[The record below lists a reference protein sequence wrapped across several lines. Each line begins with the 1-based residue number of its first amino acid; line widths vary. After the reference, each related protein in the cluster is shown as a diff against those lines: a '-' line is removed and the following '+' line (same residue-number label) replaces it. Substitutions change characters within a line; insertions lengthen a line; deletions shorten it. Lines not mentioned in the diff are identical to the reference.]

1 MTVRSIP
8 KALLF
13 AFSFALF
20 AVAPALAQDAPM
32 SIDGAKTVNAQQ
44 VIELI
49 EKNPG
54 IVILDNRQPADF
66 GAGHI
71 EGAVRLLDTD
81 TNAQSLAA
89 HIKSKDDMVLF
100 YCNGLKCGR
109 AAKAAKVAIDLGYRK
124 VHYYALGMDE
134 WRAAGLPLV
143 K

>member
-1 MTVRSIP
+1 MTTRTFGTAVLL
-8 KALLF
+8 ALSLVF
-13 AFSFALF
+13 LAGS
-20 AVAPALAQDAPM
+20 PARAQDAPM
-32 SIDGAKTVNAQQ
+32 SIDGARTVNAQQ

-54 IVILDNRQPADF
+54 LVILDNRQPADF
-66 GAGHI
+66 SAGHI
-71 EGAVRLLDTD
+71 EGAMRLLDTD
-81 TNAQSLAA
+81 ANAQSLAQ
-89 HIKSKDDMVLF
+89 HVKSKDATVLF

-109 AAKAAKVAIDLGYRK
+109 AAKAAKVAVDLGYTK